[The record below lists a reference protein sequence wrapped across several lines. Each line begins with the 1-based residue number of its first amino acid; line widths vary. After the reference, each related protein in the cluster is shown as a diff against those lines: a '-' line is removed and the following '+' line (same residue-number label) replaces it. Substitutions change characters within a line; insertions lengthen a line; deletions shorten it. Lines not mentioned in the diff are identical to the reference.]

1 MRSAAALLILL
12 LLAACARFGPGGSI
26 PGNGPPAITPAQLAG
41 AWQLDHGSGPGGALT
56 IPAGAPVTIAFEGDR
71 VSGRAC
77 NIYGGTYRLGES
89 GELTL
94 SAMGM
99 TEMACEEPL
108 MSLEAAY
115 HAALALV
122 KTATLDGGGLAL
134 HGDGAELVFTRA
146 PVNTDANL
154 VGTRWTLTTLIGGD
168 VASSVQGDAW
178 LELDADGTLS
188 GATGCRRFDGSYAV
202 SGDRLRITNLVTAD
216 NACEP
221 GLDAQDRLVL
231 DVLRGGLRY
240 DVAGRQL
247 TLTDTGVVGGAGL
260 AYTAPD
266 A

>member
-1 MRSAAALLILL
+1 VRTTAALLSLV
-12 LLAACARFGPGGSI
+12 LLAACARLGAGGSA
-26 PGNGPPAITPAQLAG
+26 PSGPSGIEPAQLTG

-56 IPAGAPVTIAFEGDR
+56 IPADAQVTIAFEGDR

-77 NIYGGTYRLGES
+77 NLYSGTYRLGQN

-99 TEMACEEPL
+99 TEMACQEPM

-115 HAALALV
+115 HAALGLV
-122 KTATLDGGGLAL
+122 KTATVDGGELTL
-134 HGDGAELVFTRA
+134 HGAGVELVFTRA
-146 PVNTDANL
+146 PVVTDADL
-154 VGTRWTLTTLIGGD
+154 VGTRWTLTTLIQGE

-178 LELDADGTLS
+178 LQLDADGTLS
-188 GATGCRRFDGSYAV
+188 GATGCRGFSGSYAV
-202 SGDRLRITNLVTAD
+202 ERDRLQVYDLVVTD
-216 NACEP
+216 NACEAT
-221 GLDAQDRLVL
+221 LDAQDRLVL

-240 DVAGRQL
+240 DVAVRQL

-260 AYTAPD
+260 AYTAPG